1 MAKKTLIYD
10 FSALKGKVT
19 FSEPKPAIPETKPS
33 VMSTSVT
40 TVKETPLKVGQSVV
54 LMDSDLR
61 GRIVSIGRKVG
72 VELED
77 GLLIE
82 AAYEEETDKVT
93 TAGGIT
99 IKGKNDPEVVKVLHI
114 NRYIS

>member
-19 FSEPKPAIPETKPS
+19 FSEPEPAIPETKPS
-33 VMSTSVT
+33 VISTSVT

-82 AAYEEETDKVT
+82 AAYGEFAVTSLSELSSLKGTKVKT
-93 TAGGIT
+93 
-99 IKGKNDPEVVKVLHI
+99 KRQKH
-114 NRYIS
+114 S